1 MKDYPYVP
9 GWRQNKENNKPAI
22 KHSVL
27 MFTTHGIAE
36 GEWVGN
42 EWVQYRWSC
51 KVKDIDVLYWMH
63 LEDLTQLEKE
73 GDCFQQEQP
82 EVDLEEEMD
91 RYFDTMEVFEHE
103 NIFEETF
110 HKIAHHFYELGLNA
124 RKED

>member
-1 MKDYPYVP
+1 MKDYPYAP

-51 KVKDIDVLYWMH
+51 KVKDIEVLYWMH

>member
-1 MKDYPYVP
+1 MKDYPQMP

-51 KVKDIDVLYWMH
+51 KVKDTEVLYWMH

-82 EVDLEEEMD
+82 DVDLEKEVD
-91 RYFDTMEVFEHE
+91 DCFRVDT
-103 NIFEETF
+103 TTL
-110 HKIAHHFYELGLNA
+110 KTKKAYYKLSRHFYELGLNA
-124 RKED
+124 RKEK

>member
-51 KVKDIDVLYWMH
+51 KVKDIEVLYWMH